1 MADSLRLDHY
11 LHRAR
16 LFKSR
21 TQATDACREGRVVV
35 NEKSA
40 KSATDVHEG
49 DLIRI
54 RDRGLYRDIR
64 ILQLP
69 GKSLSKEKARETWRD
84 ETPAEVL
91 EQRELL
97 KVAARTRPA
106 GHENGARPSKKERRK
121 LDKLRG
127 R

>member
-21 TQATDACREGRVVV
+21 TQATDACRDGRIIV
-35 NEKSA
+35 NDRPA
-40 KSATDVHEG
+40 KSATDVREG

-54 RDRGLYRDIR
+54 RDKGLYRDIR
-64 ILQLP
+64 ILELP
-69 GKSLSKEKARETWRD
+69 GKSLSKVDAKTTWRD
-84 ETPAEVL
+84 ETPEDVR
-91 EQRELL
+91 EQRELIQL
-97 KVAARTRPA
+97 ASRVKGAK
-106 GHENGARPSKKERRK
+106 HEGARPTKKERRN

>member
-21 TQATDACREGRVVV
+21 TQATDACRDGRVIV
-35 NEKSA
+35 NDRPA
-40 KSATDVHEG
+40 KSATDVREG

-54 RDRGLYRDIR
+54 RDKGLYRDIR
-64 ILQLP
+64 ILELP
-69 GKSLSKEKARETWRD
+69 GKSLSKEQAKTTWRD
-84 ETPAEVL
+84 ETPREVQ
-91 EQRELL
+91 EQRELIQL
-97 KVAARTRPA
+97 ANRAK
-106 GHENGARPSKKERRK
+106 GARREGPRPTKKERRNLK
-121 LDKLRG
+121 KLRG